1 MDLIKQICFSKP
13 IGFSNRRDQN
23 MKRRCGVLLPVASLP
38 GRYGIGCF
46 SRDAYDFMDFLQEA
60 GQTYWQILPLG
71 QTGYG
76 DSPYQ
81 SFSTFAGNPYFIDLQ
96 EFIDRGYITAEEAD
110 ECDFGDDPRYVDYEK
125 IYFQRYPLLWKA
137 YENSPFALYV
147 KDKWKDSRFDADRA
161 GFEAFILRAAD
172 WLPDYAL
179 YCAIK
184 KYFKGKSF
192 IEWDDDIRL
201 RRPAVLEEYRQRLAD
216 SIRFYE
222 FQQYFFDLQWHKLKK
237 YANDRG
243 IRIIGDIPIYV
254 AFDSA
259 DTWSHPELFQLD
271 ERGYPTDVAGVPPD
285 AFSATGQLWG
295 NPLYRWDYN
304 KETGYAWW
312 ISRLRQC
319 FSLYDVVRI
328 DHFRGF
334 DEYYAVPFGESTAMN
349 GEWRPGPG
357 MDLFDAMKKA
367 LGKRDVIAEDL
378 GLLTDSVIRM
388 VKKSGFPGMKVL
400 EFAFDGKS
408 SNAYLPHNYVRNCI
422 AYTGTHD
429 NQTLRG
435 WYDGLGRKGKKIVRR
450 YSGTSAR
457 AKNPEKQLIRMLFM
471 SVADTVIVPI
481 QDYLGLGDEARI
493 NTPSTLGG
501 NWQWRL
507 LPGELTG
514 ELGGKMREMAEVY
527 GRVSR

>member
-1 MDLIKQICFSKP
+1 M
-13 IGFSNRRDQN
+13 NN

-46 SRDAYDFMDFLQEA
+46 SKDAYEFIDFLADA

-96 EFIDRGYITAEEAD
+96 ELIERGYIAAEDAEQ
-110 ECDFGDDPRYVDYEK
+110 CDFGSDPRCIDYEK
-125 IYFQRYPLLWKA
+125 IYFRRYPLLWKA
-137 YENSPFALYV
+137 YENSPFALFV
-147 KDKWKDSRFDADRA
+147 KTPWQEKTFDKERVD
-161 GFEAFILRAAD
+161 FETFIVNAAD

-179 YCAIK
+179 YSAIK
-184 KYFKGKSF
+184 KYFDGKSF
-192 IEWDDDIRL
+192 IEWEDDIRL
-201 RRPAVLEEYRQRLAD
+201 RRPQALARYREKLAD

-222 FQQYFFDLQWHKLKK
+222 FLQYFFDRQWHKLKT
-237 YANDRG
+237 YANSKG

-271 ERGYPTDVAGVPPD
+271 EKGYPTDVAGVPPD
-285 AFSATGQLWG
+285 AFSSTGQLWG
-295 NPLYRWDYN
+295 NPLYRWDYH
-304 KETGYAWW
+304 KKTGYAWW

-334 DEYYAVPFGESTAMN
+334 DAYYAVPFGEKTAMN

-357 MDLFDAMKKA
+357 LDLFNVMKRE
-367 LGKRDVIAEDL
+367 LGEKHVIAEDL
-378 GLLTDSVIRM
+378 GLLTDSVIDM
-388 VKKSGFPGMKVL
+388 VKATGFPGMKIL
-400 EFAFDGKS
+400 EFAFGGGS
-408 SNAYLPHNYVRNCI
+408 GNSYLPHNYVENCI

-429 NQTLRG
+429 NQTLKG
-435 WYDGLGRKGKKIVRR
+435 WYDGLDRKTKKAVRT
-450 YSGTSAR
+450 YAGISAR
-457 AKNPEKQLIRMLFM
+457 SKHPERQLVRILFM
-471 SVADTVIVPI
+471 SVASTVIVPV
-481 QDYLGLGDEARI
+481 QDYLELGDEARI

-507 LPGELTG
+507 LPGELTEDLG
-514 ELGGKMREMAEVY
+514 KEMLELAKTY
-527 GRVSR
+527 GRERE